1 MKKESTTSVPDAAA
15 PAESPTAALR
25 PWVPPTAQRLDLRDA
40 MAKVVGAGDGGAS
53 S

>member
-1 MKKESTTSVPDAAA
+1 MKNDQTKPVPDTAV
-15 PAESPTAALR
+15 PTETPTAELR
-25 PWVPPTAQRLDLRDA
+25 PWVPPAAQRLDLRDA

>member
-1 MKKESTTSVPDAAA
+1 MKNDTTKPVTDAEPTA
-15 PAESPTAALR
+15 PATPELR
-25 PWVPPTAQRLDLRDA
+25 PWVPPAAQRLDLRDA